1 MRTIFTFIGIAV
13 LLTSCGA
20 TYSEADMK
28 GFDDEIKTYIKEN
41 GLHLEESGS
50 GLYYRIDSL
59 GSERK
64 VQFTDKV
71 SFTYKG
77 TLLDGTVF
85 DEQKE
90 PVTFEVKQLI
100 GCWKEIMLEL
110 GEGGKAYLI
119 SPPQLGYGA
128 HDLEKIPKNSILIF
142 ELEVTAVQ

>member
-1 MRTIFTFIGIAV
+1 MRFLTALLGIAL
-13 LLTSCGA
+13 LLTSCGK
-20 TYSEADMK
+20 TYSDADIE
-28 GFDDEIKTYIKEN
+28 GFDNEIKAYIKKN
-41 GLHLEESGS
+41 KLELDESGS

-64 VQFTDKV
+64 IQFTDEV

-85 DEQKE
+85 DERTE
-90 PVTFEVKQLI
+90 PVTFQVKQLI

-110 GEGGKAYLI
+110 GEGGKAYII

-128 HDLEKIPKNSILIF
+128 HDLEKIPKNSIIIF
-142 ELEVTAVQ
+142 ELEVTGVQ